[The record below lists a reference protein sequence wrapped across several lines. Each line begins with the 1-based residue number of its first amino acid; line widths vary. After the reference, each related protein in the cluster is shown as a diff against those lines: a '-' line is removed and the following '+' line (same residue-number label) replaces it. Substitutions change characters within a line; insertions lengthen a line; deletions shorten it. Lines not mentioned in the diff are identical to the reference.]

1 LWNFI
6 VFGVFFVFW
15 CGWLLEDGGCFSVK
29 SAYGILAKDL
39 IVVDRLRLKRG
50 GGGSFSLYL
59 A

>member
-1 LWNFI
+1 VESDRW
-6 VFGVFFVFW
+6 
-15 CGWLLEDGGCFSVK
+15 GWLLEDGGCFSVK